1 MPTNTSQTL
10 GVNFTLADDTARFAL
25 GTIVTGTDGTH
36 WQYVEFGSAVAQ
48 YEWCAIDENNLALVG
63 TSALADVF
71 HRIGIAQSAFTS
83 AEYGWVAVN
92 GTNITATFDGTAA
105 VDIQLHTSATNGQF
119 SDITSG
125 SEIEGITLVTAVSTQ
140 NQTAE
145 VILNWPHRGWGGA
158 SN

>member
-1 MPTNTSQTL
+1 MPTNISQTL
-10 GVNFTLADDTARFAL
+10 GINFTREDSTQNYAL
-25 GTIVTGTDGTH
+25 GTIVNGTDGTM

-48 YEWCAIDENNLALVG
+48 YEWVAIDENNLALVG

-71 HRIGIAQSAFTS
+71 HRIGIAQTTFTS
-83 AEYGWVAVN
+83 AQYGWVVVN
-92 GTNITATFDGTAA
+92 GTNVTATFDGTAA
-105 VDIQLHTSATNGQF
+105 VDIQLYTSATAGNF

-125 SEIEGITLVTAVSTQ
+125 AEIEGITLVTAVSTQ
-140 NQTAE
+140 SQTAE